1 MGTRGVVKGCGRP
14 GSPGR
19 GVNVWGKGPAKDGG
33 KERLGLKGLKDEDFD
48 YICIAM
54 PMDRRL
60 LEDTAELCADMM
72 A

>member
-1 MGTRGVVKGCGRP
+1 
-14 GSPGR
+14 
-19 GVNVWGKGPAKDGG
+19 VWGKGPAKDGG

-48 YICIAM
+48 YIGIAM